1 MGISISRLGL
11 TSAQKAALVALLIEP
26 KEEQQLE
33 SWWGDLLLGGE
44 TFSGQTLQAL
54 EKKGLV
60 VRVKANKAE
69 GLRAHIVL
77 TEDGSRVAEQLPAD
91 TQKPKRKSW
100 KELQIERSGGLLP
113 AKESLAAIGSPLK
126 SATLFDLMRA
136 YGFMVDSER
145 RSSNGVDIRTF
156 ASLTEKGERYGTNI
170 PAFHPDETEMVFH
183 TDKFRMLLADLG
195 AELQK
200 DMGAKT

>member
-11 TSAQKAALVALLIEP
+11 TAAQKAALVALLLEP
-26 KEEQQLE
+26 KDEQHLE
-33 SWWGDLLLGGE
+33 TWGELLLGGE

-54 EKKGLV
+54 EKKGFV
-60 VRVKANKAE
+60 SRVKAKKAD
-69 GLRAHIVL
+69 GIRAHYVL

-91 TQKPKRKSW
+91 TKKPKRKSW

-113 AKESLAAIGSPLK
+113 AKESLAAIGSSLK

-156 ASLTEKGERYGTNI
+156 ASLTEKGERYGANI
-170 PAFHPDETEMVFH
+170 PAFHPDETEIVFH